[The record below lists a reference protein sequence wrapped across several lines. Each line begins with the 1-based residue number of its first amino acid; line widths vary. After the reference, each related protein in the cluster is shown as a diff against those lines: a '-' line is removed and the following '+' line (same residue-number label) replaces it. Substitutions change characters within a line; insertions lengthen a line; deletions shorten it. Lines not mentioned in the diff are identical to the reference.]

1 MGVTIQIPSYL
12 RRAAGLGPDLQ
23 VEGGTVLE
31 CLRDLVRRHPLLEEV
46 IFDDQG
52 KVLLKWMIY
61 INDRVY
67 AGSSALSQS
76 VGNDDSIGLYP
87 LPTGG

>member
-1 MGVTIQIPSYL
+1 MGVRIQIPSYL
-12 RRAAGLGPDLQ
+12 RRAVGVSPDIQ

-31 CLRDLVRRHPLLEEV
+31 CLRDLVRRHPRLEEA

-61 INDRVY
+61 VNDRAYV
-67 AGSSALSQS
+67 GSSSLCHP

-87 LPTGG
+87 LSAGG